1 VASQSTTACSC
12 DVYNNQ
18 TDAHSER
25 TNQPSTPRYPTL
37 AVDMAFGD
45 VKLDLA
51 WVYSFNT
58 KLECLWRNEEFNEEP
73 NRFNG
78 QKLGILIDASGSMND
93 HQPEVKLILSALKC
107 MTNTIGQFNAPKPN
121 NQTALVDAVNLL
133 IADRHME
140 GIEKLIILT
149 DGLDNASKT
158 KRLIVSVN
166 EEGEHVYGDMP
177 NTHNMETRTRAVATH
192 LDAQNIEVHLVGLG
206 SQVKDFFSVAIA
218 PGRGL
223 HTAHIEKGATA
234 ETVGAIVST
243 VVRRT
248 RRDRNTSAPDQ
259 TIVAESA
266 VAIGA
271 AEAAAIATEAV
282 RTTTAA
288 ERRSNPN
295 LLIDGPPFDEDLQKK
310 YVAHIINSET
320 HKSYTPA
327 ATESEDTPSL
337 ADYVGDLLDVFRNIV
352 HVGGKSSPVASAILG
367 GQTWPS
373 GKKLPSGE
381 PDGTRKGALFEIPD
395 GFPELKP
402 SQWTRMLGRLIEL
415 LSRNPDAIVE
425 RVEVPFT
432 DELKDAIRDNKVGPI
447 FRPAGR
453 PASHMAINHDL
464 VGHPDLESRTMYFKF
479 KADTYETYLL
489 HHRDTSA
496 WRPMTELLRTK
507 CHIMRSGNSSAKSY
521 GGPIPME
528 ITTTTTTTANATEP
542 VDPAPT
548 EVASDSDNEATSS
561 DAEEETA
568 ETTETKLVA
577 AEREVQSLKRK
588 LEERDKTIE
597 ELRTNVEELNDAKRR
612 YTQAALTHLEAFTQA

>member
-1 VASQSTTACSC
+1 
-12 DVYNNQ
+12 
-18 TDAHSER
+18 
-25 TNQPSTPRYPTL
+25 
-37 AVDMAFGD
+37 MAFGD

-51 WVYSFNT
+51 WVYAFNT
-58 KLECLWRNEEFNEEP
+58 KLECLWRNEDQECNEP

-78 QKLGILIDASGSMND
+78 QKLGVLIDASGSMND

-107 MTNTIGQFNAPKPN
+107 MTNTIGQFNAPKPT

-133 IADRHME
+133 IADRLME
-140 GIEKLIILT
+140 GVEKLIILT

-158 KRLIVSVN
+158 KRLIVSLN

-177 NTHNMETRTRAVATH
+177 NTHDMETRTRAVATH

-248 RRDRNTSAPDQ
+248 RRDRKNTTPDQ

-327 ATESEDTPSL
+327 ATETEDTPSL
-337 ADYVGDLLDVFRNIV
+337 ADYVGDLLDVFREIV
-352 HVGGKSSPVASAILG
+352 HVGGSGGPVASAILG

-415 LSRNPDAIVE
+415 LSRNPDAITE

-453 PASHMAINHDL
+453 PASHMAISRDFFD
-464 VGHPDLESRTMYFKF
+464 HPDLESRTMYFKF
-479 KADTYETYLL
+479 KADTYDHYTL

-496 WRPMTELLRTK
+496 WRPMTDLLRTK
-507 CHIMRSGNSSAKSY
+507 CHIMRAGNSSAKSY
-521 GGPIPME
+521 GGPLPME
-528 ITTTTTTTANATEP
+528 TTTTPTTTTTTTTTNGFSADLAASGLRILHVPEANETYP
-542 VDPAPT
+542 PPT
-548 EVASDSDNEATSS
+548 EVASDSDNEPLFS
-561 DAEEETA
+561 DAEEETV

-588 LEERDKTIE
+588 LEERDNTIQ
-597 ELRTNVEELNDAKRR
+597 ELRDNVQELKDAKRR
-612 YTQAALTHLEAFTQA
+612 FTQAAITQFQSFMQA

>member
-1 VASQSTTACSC
+1 
-12 DVYNNQ
+12 
-18 TDAHSER
+18 
-25 TNQPSTPRYPTL
+25 
-37 AVDMAFGD
+37 MAFGD

-51 WVYSFNT
+51 WVYAFNT

-78 QKLGILIDASGSMND
+78 QKLGVLIDASGSMND

-133 IADRHME
+133 IADRLME
-140 GIEKLIILT
+140 GVEKLIILT

-158 KRLIVSVN
+158 KRLIVSLN
-166 EEGEHVYGDMP
+166 EDGEHVYGDMP
-177 NTHNMETRTRAVATH
+177 NTHDMETRTRAVATH

-248 RRDRNTSAPDQ
+248 RRDRKNTTPDQ

-310 YVAHIINSET
+310 YIEHIINSET

-327 ATESEDTPSL
+327 ATESSDAPSL
-337 ADYVGDLLDVFRNIV
+337 ADYVRDLLDVFREIV
-352 HVGGKSSPVASAILG
+352 HVSGSASPVASAILG

-395 GFPELKP
+395 GFPQLKP

-432 DELKDAIRDNKVGPI
+432 EELKDAIRDNKVGPI

-453 PASHMAINHDL
+453 PASHMAISRDI
-464 VGHPDLESRTMYFKF
+464 VDHPDLASRTMYFKF
-479 KADTYETYLL
+479 KADTYDHYTL

-496 WRPMTELLRTK
+496 WRPMTDLLRNK
-507 CHIMRSGNSSAKSY
+507 CHIMRAGNSSAKSY

-528 ITTTTTTTANATEP
+528 TTTTDATGATTNATEP
-542 VDPAPT
+542 IDPAPT

-561 DAEEETA
+561 DAEEETV
-568 ETTETKLVA
+568 ETTETKLAA

-588 LEERDKTIE
+588 LEERDNTIL
-597 ELRTNVEELNDAKRR
+597 ELRDDIIELHDAKRHF
-612 YTQAALTHLEAFTQA
+612 TQAAIAQFQSFMNA

>member
-1 VASQSTTACSC
+1 
-12 DVYNNQ
+12 
-18 TDAHSER
+18 
-25 TNQPSTPRYPTL
+25 
-37 AVDMAFGD
+37 
-45 VKLDLA
+45 
-51 WVYSFNT
+51 
-58 KLECLWRNEEFNEEP
+58 
-73 NRFNG
+73 
-78 QKLGILIDASGSMND
+78 
-93 HQPEVKLILSALKC
+93 
-107 MTNTIGQFNAPKPN
+107 
-121 NQTALVDAVNLL
+121 
-133 IADRHME
+133 
-140 GIEKLIILT
+140 
-149 DGLDNASKT
+149 
-158 KRLIVSVN
+158 
-166 EEGEHVYGDMP
+166 
-177 NTHNMETRTRAVATH
+177 
-192 LDAQNIEVHLVGLG
+192 
-206 SQVKDFFSVAIA
+206 
-218 PGRGL
+218 
-223 HTAHIEKGATA
+223 
-234 ETVGAIVST
+234 
-243 VVRRT
+243 
-248 RRDRNTSAPDQ
+248 
-259 TIVAESA
+259 
-266 VAIGA
+266 
-271 AEAAAIATEAV
+271 V

-320 HKSYTPA
+320 HKSFTPA
-327 ATESEDTPSL
+327 GAESEDAPSL

-352 HVGGKSSPVASAILG
+352 HVGGSASPVASAILG

-464 VGHPDLESRTMYFKF
+464 VDHPDLASRTMYFKF
-479 KADTYETYLL
+479 KADTYDHYTL

-496 WRPMTELLRTK
+496 WRPMTDLLRNK
-507 CHIMRSGNSSAKSY
+507 CHIMRTGNSSAKSY

-528 ITTTTTTTANATEP
+528 TTTTTDATGATTNATEP
-542 VDPAPT
+542 IDPAPT

-561 DAEEETA
+561 DAEEETV

-588 LEERDKTIE
+588 LEERDNTIL
-597 ELRTNVEELNDAKRR
+597 ELRDDIIELHDAKRHF
-612 YTQAALTHLEAFTQA
+612 TQAAIAQFQSFMNA